1 MHRTVNPR
9 AAPGAL
15 TQVES
20 CVVYNQRIFAR
31 HSPESV
37 SACPRKAIIMNEI
50 SNCIEEKQAA
60 YLYLIVAESEAGTP
74 RESLFRELAAAA
86 EKQASIWA
94 DLVRKSGGRVP
105 GRYVPDLRTRVV
117 AALVRRFGPYPLRT
131 MLAAMKVRG
140 MAIYA
145 KDVPGH
151 FMSPSVQGP
160 EYRHRGVASAGNLR
174 AAVFGVND
182 GLISNASLIMGV
194 AGASADNA
202 VIVLSG
208 VAGLVAGAFSMAA
221 GEYVSVRSQREMYEY
236 QIGLER
242 EELDQYP
249 EEEANE
255 LALIYAARG
264 MVPAE
269 SKHLADSMIAD
280 REHALDTL
288 AREEL
293 GLNPAEL
300 GSPSGA
306 ALSSFVSFAIG
317 AVVPLLPFLLGLR
330 SASLPAAIAV
340 TALALFA
347 VGATLSLFT
356 GRSALISGL
365 RMLAIGAAAGGVTYL
380 VGKVLGVSLS

>member
-1 MHRTVNPR
+1 
-9 AAPGAL
+9 
-15 TQVES
+15 
-20 CVVYNQRIFAR
+20 
-31 HSPESV
+31 
-37 SACPRKAIIMNEI
+37 MNEI
-50 SNCIEEKQAA
+50 SNWMEEKQAA
-60 YLYLIVAESEAGTP
+60 YLYLIVAKTEAGTP

-86 EKQASIWA
+86 EKQAAIWA
-94 DLVRKSGGRVP
+94 DLVRKAGARVP
-105 GRYVPDLRTRVV
+105 ERYVPDLRTRVV

-151 FMSPSVQGP
+151 FMSPSVPGP
-160 EYRHRGVASAGNLR
+160 EYRHRGVASGGNLR

-194 AGASADNA
+194 AGANADNA
-202 VIVLSG
+202 MIVLTG

-264 MVPAE
+264 MAPDEA
-269 SKHLADSMIAD
+269 KRLADSMIAD

-300 GSPSGA
+300 GSPPGA

-317 AVVPLLPFLLGLR
+317 GVVPLLPFLLGLG
-330 SASLPAAIAV
+330 SASLSAAIAM
-340 TALALFA
+340 TAVALFA

-356 GRSALISGL
+356 GRSAFLSGL
-365 RMLAIGAAAGGVTYL
+365 RMLVIGAAAGGVTFL
-380 VGKVLGVSLS
+380 VGTLLGISLS